1 MPDTVERS
9 APSAPPRRPVTPV
22 PAGKSGRSD
31 PTMRFDIHA
40 RLQHAMLALSLG
52 VLMLTGFPIKYAHTA
67 WAPAVVRLFGS
78 FETMLRVHLLA
89 AGLLAFV
96 VVYHLVMCL
105 WGLARR
111 RLDFAVIPHLRDFVD
126 FAHHLSYLAGFRPDP
141 PRFGKFTWWEK
152 FEYWAVVWGTTVM
165 GVSGLTLA
173 FPEWA
178 AAYVP
183 RWVIGALRV
192 AHSNEAL
199 LAFLAVLIGHSFAV
213 HFSPSVFPSST
224 VWYNGKLKL
233 SQLLEDHALLY
244 ESMAGCAV
252 DDLDRVPHSRWAHN
266 RVLIGL
272 ELVVYTGLVAWVF
285 VSLVP
290 LLPR

>member
-1 MPDTVERS
+1 M
-9 APSAPPRRPVTPV
+9 RR
-22 PAGKSGRSD
+22 RD

-40 RLQHAMLALSLG
+40 RLQHGLLAVSLA
-52 VLMLTGFPIKYAHTA
+52 VLMLTGFPIKYSHTA
-67 WAPAVVRLFGS
+67 WAPAVVRFFGN
-78 FETMLRVHLLA
+78 FDTMLRVHLVA

-96 VVYHLVMCL
+96 VVYHVLLCV
-105 WGLARR
+105 WGLVRR
-111 RLDFAVIPHLRDFVD
+111 RLDFAVLPRLRDFQD
-126 FAHHLSYLAGFRPDP
+126 FAHHLGYLAGWRHEP

-213 HFSPSVFPSST
+213 HLSPSVFPSSA
-224 VWYNGKLKL
+224 VWYSGKLRL
-233 SQLLEDHALLY
+233 SQLMEDHALLY
-244 ESMAGCAV
+244 ESMAGYAAG
-252 DDLDRVPHSRWAHN
+252 DLDRLPRSRWSRN
-266 RVLIGL
+266 RVLIAL
-272 ELVVYTGLVAWVF
+272 ELVVYVGLVAWVF
-285 VSLVP
+285 VTLVP